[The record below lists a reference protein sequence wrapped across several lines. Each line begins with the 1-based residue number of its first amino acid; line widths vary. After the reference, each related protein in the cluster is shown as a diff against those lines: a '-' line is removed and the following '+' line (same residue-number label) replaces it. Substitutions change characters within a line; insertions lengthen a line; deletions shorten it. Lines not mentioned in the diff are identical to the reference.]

1 MARFRKRG
9 SRWHAEVRKQGV
21 SVSKSFRVKA
31 LAEDWA
37 RKIEDSI
44 ERGTYG
50 DAQAVA
56 ELGVLLQNYEDVF
69 TPQKRAADRERSRL
83 KFLRRLPA
91 SPSVED
97 VLSYFDSR
105 VKEGL
110 APASAR
116 KEVVTL
122 GVVLDTAASVW
133 GWNGSN
139 PVPEVKRLLRRD
151 KRWQL
156 DRERTRRLD
165 AKDEAKLFPHLS
177 EDMQRIVRFALETAM
192 RRGEIVAAR
201 PEHVHGSLL
210 HIPQTKTDVARTIPL
225 SSVALELVAYLPFNL
240 GESAISH
247 SFHRACVRA
256 GLKDLHFHDL
266 RHEATSRLFER
277 GFQIHEVALIT
288 GHRDWKSLKRYTQLK
303 PEDLVSRLSAG
314 HRKKS

>member
-1 MARFRKRG
+1 
-9 SRWHAEVRKQGV
+9 
-21 SVSKSFRVKA
+21 
-31 LAEDWA
+31 
-37 RKIEDSI
+37 
-44 ERGTYG
+44 
-50 DAQAVA
+50 
-56 ELGVLLQNYEDVF
+56 
-69 TPQKRAADRERSRL
+69 
-83 KFLRRLPA
+83 
-91 SPSVED
+91 VED

-116 KEVVTL
+116 KEIVTL
-122 GVVLDTAASVW
+122 GVVLDTALTVW

-139 PVPEVKRLLRRD
+139 PVPEAKRLLRRD

-156 DRERTRRLD
+156 DRERTRRLSRE
-165 AKDEAKLFPHLS
+165 DEIKLLAELS

-225 SSVALELVAYLPFNL
+225 SSVALELTKFLPFKL

-247 SFHRACVRA
+247 SFQRACKRVTPP
-256 GLKDLHFHDL
+256 LKDLHFHDL

-277 GFQIHEVALIT
+277 GFQIQEVALIT

-303 PEDLVSRLSAG
+303 PEDLVSRLSID
-314 HRKKS
+314 HHKKS